1 MAEQFCLKGKRGTE
15 CSIAGEADSVFI
27 ERVI

>member
-1 MAEQFCLKGKRGTE
+1 MAEQFCLKRMRGTE
-15 CSIAGEADSVFI
+15 RGFAEEANTVFI